1 MRLPG
6 SMPAAAHAG
15 AAAAGAA
22 ASRRRGRVQASRAAD
37 TNSAALPAPLPVR
50 RRTAKNP
57 VVHGWSEDAGLPR
70 TAGFRSRVWRVRGP
84 GDVGDE
90 GDSFERRV
98 RFIETELRGCT
109 DYDASQIS
117 TDDIAAELVRCRGH
131 AGRAMRSLLPKKPP
145 AGSTVEADRENAEDQ
160 PVLPEFMV
168 AKITGLTT
176 DRELQARR
184 DTEIEMK
191 WKMIDKSGNE
201 DITLADFRILLAQLG
216 IEKTDEDAEV
226 VFQEIDA
233 DGNGGID
240 ITEFEHWCVRAPTG
254 VRLASLYSPPHPLL
268 SAHTACVTAAR
279 RMNTMARLDPRYAS
293 GLDRLGERRGWA
305 NIKIPAARKKELAQ
319 YVPSR
324 ALKFLDARAKVKP
337 SSRCWIEVIGSRLS
351 LYDSDDKV
359 VELARL
365 QLSDPEVENC
375 TLGEWR
381 AEGWGDDKKEGGG
394 GGGGGAGGAAGA
406 LAGGALGLVRGGL
419 NAAEKVAST
428 GIGLATGGG
437 GQQKV
442 PHEVLEIWLR
452 MSPDTELYRVA
463 VDLSQHMK
471 PDSPSTKAWVESVS
485 MSISHK
491 ESQRTGAQLWDS
503 LAKRLKLV
511 VQLQKQYGDIHEMYG
526 SSSSVFEVSKKN
538 KTPWVVVSFHM
549 KKVSGFTKTGSGQ
562 AQTQRNESETHD
574 SKRASSLIDHAGH
587 AGAGEHPPPRFAL
600 LHRLGPPAAGAAA
613 HGLLLRAPADRV

>member
-1 MRLPG
+1 MWTVRFAAAAAPVPEEAFIVRLPG

-57 VVHGWSEDAGLPR
+57 VVRSWSEDAGLPR

-145 AGSTVEADRENAEDQ
+145 AGSTVEADREYAEDQ

-216 IEKTDEDAEV
+216 IEKTDEDAEA

-240 ITEFEHWCVRAPTG
+240 ITEFEHWCVRAPTA
-254 VRLASLYSPPHPLL
+254 VRLARLYSPHPLL
-268 SAHTACVTAAR
+268 SAHTA
-279 RMNTMARLDPRYAS
+279 
-293 GLDRLGERRGWA
+293 
-305 NIKIPAARKKELAQ
+305 
-319 YVPSR
+319 
-324 ALKFLDARAKVKP
+324 
-337 SSRCWIEVIGSRLS
+337 
-351 LYDSDDKV
+351 
-359 VELARL
+359 
-365 QLSDPEVENC
+365 
-375 TLGEWR
+375 
-381 AEGWGDDKKEGGG
+381 
-394 GGGGGAGGAAGA
+394 
-406 LAGGALGLVRGGL
+406 
-419 NAAEKVAST
+419 
-428 GIGLATGGG
+428 
-437 GQQKV
+437 
-442 PHEVLEIWLR
+442 
-452 MSPDTELYRVA
+452 
-463 VDLSQHMK
+463 
-471 PDSPSTKAWVESVS
+471 
-485 MSISHK
+485 
-491 ESQRTGAQLWDS
+491 
-503 LAKRLKLV
+503 
-511 VQLQKQYGDIHEMYG
+511 
-526 SSSSVFEVSKKN
+526 
-538 KTPWVVVSFHM
+538 
-549 KKVSGFTKTGSGQ
+549 
-562 AQTQRNESETHD
+562 
-574 SKRASSLIDHAGH
+574 
-587 AGAGEHPPPRFAL
+587 AL
-600 LHRLGPPAAGAAA
+600 LPPAG
-613 HGLLLRAPADRV
+613 

>member
-1 MRLPG
+1 MRSQEMQSKVEVAVVAGLVRGPALLAAAGRADDTRAGAQPLVWRRPGAKGKRGAIAHAAVLEFGKLRKKILMKFVWERGNNLWPLRHAHRCPVQKRRVHLVRLPG
-6 SMPAAAHAG
+6 GASMPAAAHAG

-50 RRTAKNP
+50 RRTAKNHP
-57 VVHGWSEDAGLPR
+57 VVRSWSEDAGLPR

-145 AGSTVEADRENAEDQ
+145 AGSTVEADREYAEDQ

-240 ITEFEHWCVRAPTG
+240 ITEFEHWCVRAPT
-254 VRLASLYSPPHPLL
+254 A
-268 SAHTACVTAAR
+268 
-279 RMNTMARLDPRYAS
+279 
-293 GLDRLGERRGWA
+293 
-305 NIKIPAARKKELAQ
+305 
-319 YVPSR
+319 
-324 ALKFLDARAKVKP
+324 
-337 SSRCWIEVIGSRLS
+337 
-351 LYDSDDKV
+351 
-359 VELARL
+359 
-365 QLSDPEVENC
+365 
-375 TLGEWR
+375 
-381 AEGWGDDKKEGGG
+381 
-394 GGGGGAGGAAGA
+394 
-406 LAGGALGLVRGGL
+406 
-419 NAAEKVAST
+419 AST
-428 GIGLATGGG
+428 
-437 GQQKV
+437 
-442 PHEVLEIWLR
+442 
-452 MSPDTELYRVA
+452 
-463 VDLSQHMK
+463 
-471 PDSPSTKAWVESVS
+471 
-485 MSISHK
+485 
-491 ESQRTGAQLWDS
+491 
-503 LAKRLKLV
+503 LV
-511 VQLQKQYGDIHEMYG
+511 F
-526 SSSSVFEVSKKN
+526 SSSSTTVCSHSLRYCRPQDE
-538 KTPWVVVSFHM
+538 
-549 KKVSGFTKTGSGQ
+549 
-562 AQTQRNESETHD
+562 HD
-574 SKRASSLIDHAGH
+574 GPAGPTLCERAGPTR
-587 AGAGEHPPPRFAL
+587 GA
-600 LHRLGPPAAGAAA
+600 
-613 HGLLLRAPADRV
+613 